1 MTGLFSSVPERQK
14 NLLALK
20 LGHSTHNKK
29 SRIQLDF
36 ILIDLSRACV
46 LSYKSIQWTHMQL
59 WNFET
64 EQFFDALKFVK
75 NVRNGIGYKIRY
87 ERDRFKKRF
96 ERLKQLCIQTPK
108 RDSGTTSRDRWW
120 DLKIKKLYFWT
131 SCSDGDLT
139 RLQVWPSSLMLLMD
153 TLRTPDQQILDRLK
167 FRHWHIL

>member
-36 ILIDLSRACV
+36 ILIDLPRACV

-96 ERLKQLCIQTPK
+96 ERLKQLWNED
-108 RDSGTTSRDRWW
+108 DS
-120 DLKIKKLYFWT
+120 
-131 SCSDGDLT
+131 
-139 RLQVWPSSLMLLMD
+139 PSS
-153 TLRTPDQQILDRLK
+153 P
-167 FRHWHIL
+167 HS